1 VRPGIAAWCDHDRM
15 ALADGPGEPWL
26 AIGLSLT
33 LVPTAAG
40 GRQTPLLLAEPFR
53 YRPNWGLPGMTG
65 TEQTGAPVLCSS
77 ASVLA
82 PGGSA
87 RVVVIP
93 LTDAYMTA
101 WCLLNQGDQ
110 LRMFEGPQICGNATV
125 QWTQSITV
133 PVPAADQARFLGWA
147 NSSDD
152 QPGPT

>member
-1 VRPGIAAWCDHDRM
+1 M

-33 LVPTAAG
+33 LVPTATG
-40 GRQTPLLLAEPFR
+40 GRQTPLLLAEPFC

>member
-1 VRPGIAAWCDHDRM
+1 
-15 ALADGPGEPWL
+15 
-26 AIGLSLT
+26 
-33 LVPTAAG
+33 
-40 GRQTPLLLAEPFR
+40 
-53 YRPNWGLPGMTG
+53 MTG

-77 ASVLA
+77 ASALA

-93 LTDAYMTA
+93 LTDAHMTA

-110 LRMFEGPQICGNATV
+110 LRMFEGPRICGNATV
-125 QWTQSITV
+125 QWTQRTTV